1 MEDVVN
7 MEKSKLEEAT
17 KRITFLSRKLDDLEN
32 RSRRSNLRVVNLPE
46 KVENPD
52 AVAFLEK
59 WLCETLGRSIFP
71 TPHIIERA
79 HRLPGRQNTNRPR
92 VMIMKFLNFQDVVRV
107 MRAARQ
113 KGRVM
118 YGDQEIKFF
127 PDLSAE
133 VLRQRRRFD
142 DIKQCLRSLNLRYGI
157 VYPAKLRV
165 TVNGQT
171 REFEDP
177 SDAEKISS
185 GNTKHSLALLGC
197 LIAPSLRMDQ
207 CGDISCILTSENLV
221 QSLFPMLT
229 KAVEKNKP
237 ILAVKFL
244 AKAQVW
250 IKEIITEVDR
260 IVEKYDLHNK
270 DVASSTSDVVKE
282 KIETD
287 KKITQQDHEMK
298 QTENTLNDLKSK
310 LQKATEEL
318 AELERKINSKNQ
330 EIQDFAQS
338 ITKTSKGLGIFAAV
352 VPFIGLIVKSIY
364 DAVHDPENVA
374 RMKALEAELNNLIAD
389 KTALKQKQWQLE
401 LQIIDWQMK
410 FAKANFDRN
419 SIPDPIYLNEVQ
431 SSLSKIQA
439 ILIQLKNF
447 WENVGQMLKYLE
459 QKTFVGEDLI
469 EDLVE
474 LKDEFL
480 ESIKAAEE
488 AWSSFGAGCKKASV
502 IFKIQAKDAYKFLEV
517 SPSSLS
523 KEQWQTEYES
533 VKEQLQKIDPVKSVT
548 SSTTPAIS
556 E

>member
-1 MEDVVN
+1 
-7 MEKSKLEEAT
+7 
-17 KRITFLSRKLDDLEN
+17 
-32 RSRRSNLRVVNLPE
+32 
-46 KVENPD
+46 
-52 AVAFLEK
+52 
-59 WLCETLGRSIFP
+59 
-71 TPHIIERA
+71 
-79 HRLPGRQNTNRPR
+79 
-92 VMIMKFLNFQDVVRV
+92 
-107 MRAARQ
+107 
-113 KGRVM
+113 
-118 YGDQEIKFF
+118 
-127 PDLSAE
+127 
-133 VLRQRRRFD
+133 
-142 DIKQCLRSLNLRYGI
+142 
-157 VYPAKLRV
+157 
-165 TVNGQT
+165 
-171 REFEDP
+171 
-177 SDAEKISS
+177 
-185 GNTKHSLALLGC
+185 
-197 LIAPSLRMDQ
+197 
-207 CGDISCILTSENLV
+207 
-221 QSLFPMLT
+221 MLT
-229 KAVEKNKP
+229 KVVEKNKP
-237 ILAVKFL
+237 VLAVKFL

-282 KIETD
+282 KIERD

-298 QTENTLNDLKSK
+298 ETENILNDLKSK

-330 EIQDFAQS
+330 EIQDFAKS

-352 VPFIGLIVKSIY
+352 VLFIGLLVKSIY

-389 KTALKQKQWQLE
+389 KTALKQNQWQLE

-419 SIPDPIYLNEVQ
+419 SIPDPIHLNEVQ

-447 WENVGQMLKYLE
+447 WENVAQMLKYLE

-517 SPSSLS
+517 LSGSILAAPDRTVGKSQLSPGKRGSWTRVDTTPSSSSGIFLPVTIS
-523 KEQWQTEYES
+523 QGDQQH
-533 VKEQLQKIDPVKSVT
+533 QLQAFIDSGAAGNFMDVDVTKDSPKSSLYHSTGRSTLGLWTASKPAPVPRIINGK
-548 SSTTPAIS
+548 PAYTVHRLLDSRKVRGGTQYLVDWQGYGPEERSWVPARDILDPTLIRAFHQNYRQRNVRS
-556 E
+556 RS

>member
-1 MEDVVN
+1 MRVV
-7 MEKSKLEEAT
+7 
-17 KRITFLSRKLDDLEN
+17 RPRLSRLTSDVRLWTLCCVAVSQWSPTFVQDLLPAAQKTALLYNLSYLCLANFPNLERII
-32 RSRRSNLRVVNLPE
+32 RSRA
-46 KVENPD
+46 VETQLL
-52 AVAFLEK
+52 F
-59 WLCETLGRSIFP
+59 GS
-71 TPHIIERA
+71 
-79 HRLPGRQNTNRPR
+79 
-92 VMIMKFLNFQDVVRV
+92 
-107 MRAARQ
+107 
-113 KGRVM
+113 
-118 YGDQEIKFF
+118 
-127 PDLSAE
+127 
-133 VLRQRRRFD
+133 
-142 DIKQCLRSLNLRYGI
+142 
-157 VYPAKLRV
+157 
-165 TVNGQT
+165 
-171 REFEDP
+171 
-177 SDAEKISS
+177 SDATMLK
-185 GNTKHSLALLGC
+185 
-197 LIAPSLRMDQ
+197 
-207 CGDISCILTSENLV
+207 CILTSENLV

-237 ILAVKFL
+237 VLAVKFL
-244 AKAQVW
+244 NKAQVW
-250 IKEIITEVDR
+250 IKEIISEVDR

-310 LQKATEEL
+310 LQKATQEL
-318 AELERKINSKNQ
+318 CEVERKISSKSQ
-330 EIQDFAQS
+330 EIQEFAKS

-352 VPFIGLIVKSIY
+352 VPFVGLIVKSIY

-419 SIPDPIYLNEVQ
+419 SIPDPIHLNDVQ

-447 WENVGQMLKYLE
+447 WENVAQLLKYLE
-459 QKTFVGEDLI
+459 QKTFVGEDLV

-533 VKEQLQKIDPVKSVT
+533 VKEQLQKIDPVQSVT
-548 SSTTPAIS
+548 PSNTPAIS
-556 E
+556 K